1 LPIARSAKAAQFS
14 SGEKQTAT
22 AAPDESDEAGA
33 ARESARVSDKA
44 TRNTHLF

>member
-22 AAPDESDEAGA
+22 AAPDKSDEAGTEGEKA
-33 ARESARVSDKA
+33 ARASDRM
-44 TRNTHLF
+44 TRNTH